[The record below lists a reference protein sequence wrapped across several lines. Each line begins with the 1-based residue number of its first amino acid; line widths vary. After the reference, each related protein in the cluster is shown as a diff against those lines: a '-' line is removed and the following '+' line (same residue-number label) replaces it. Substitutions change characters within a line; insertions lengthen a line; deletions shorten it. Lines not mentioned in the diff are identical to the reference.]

1 MSRAVLQ
8 VFEEYQKARVT
19 FVQTVADLATR
30 PQNIDSLT
38 NAGVMALLR
47 PLLLDSVA
55 SIQQSAA
62 LALGRMANYSEEL
75 AESVVTHEIL
85 PQLVYSLAQQNRY
98 LDRFRTVHRQV
109 TDLVSDKDADKCM
122 LWSAAADTYLKPA
135 PAKDVKAL
143 IQHAPEMGRSESILQ
158 FSAHLRF
165 VRQDSATFDDEFA
178 KDVRQQKFWE
188 VPLVVYETGKIAA
201 NHLVSNYGLGGLRFV
216 HRLIAEAMLGRME
229 DLLLESTEISEEV
242 WSQAME
248 CTYHLAY
255 VLCTL
260 TKPQR
265 QKWVSQL
272 VKALRS
278 PESLQGRLQKDLFS
292 SLQLLW
298 RADDDPA
305 RSYAEADHQLKAL
318 LKQSSGRLQQEIC
331 KLLAC

>member
-1 MSRAVLQ
+1 MH
-8 VFEEYQKARVT
+8 F
-19 FVQTVADLATR
+19 FV
-30 PQNIDSLT
+30 
-38 NAGVMALLR
+38 
-47 PLLLDSVA
+47 
-55 SIQQSAA
+55 
-62 LALGRMANYSEEL
+62 
-75 AESVVTHEIL
+75 
-85 PQLVYSLAQQNRY
+85 
-98 LDRFRTVHRQV
+98 
-109 TDLVSDKDADKCM
+109 C
-122 LWSAAADTYLKPA
+122 PA
-135 PAKDVKAL
+135 PCVIHCIDECILVQPEAL
-143 IQHAPEMGRSESILQ
+143 IQHAPEMGRLDRRAVVVISAPAVGRYEFQCTGRSQ
-158 FSAHLRF
+158 FSNFLHTSGSFDKIPLPSMTKLQRMSGNRSSGKCLLAVLQNIMHREQVKLPNAFSFPGRWWCMRLASAEKTHFPESDVYDIVSANLRDLF
-165 VRQDSATFDDEFA
+165 VHCCDADES
-178 KDVRQQKFWE
+178 VR
-188 VPLVVYETGKIAA
+188 IAA

-255 VLCTL
+255 VLRTL